1 MKSKSVI
8 AMDGATC
15 VKTEDGSL
23 AFKRRTFATCL
34 IVVSLGL
41 FLLLLLGVI
50 VADLFSGQATSMS
63 DLGGIIGAC
72 VFLAVVIFV
81 LVRNLRMPSVYL
93 NASSRTLEIGRG
105 ASARQILFSSIGH
118 IALTSRVGHMD
129 IPITDIQALLNNGEK
144 VQFGSVSGAT
154 AEARANAIAQLIA
167 DITGAPIRQQRLCSQ
182 SDLSGGRFASNIFR
196 VLYAHLTGLRRD
208 LKE

>member
-50 VADLFSGQATSMS
+50 VADLFSGQATSTS
-63 DLGGIIGAC
+63 DLGGIFGAC

-81 LVRNLRMPSVYL
+81 LIRNLRMPSVYL
-93 NASSRTLEIGRG
+93 NANSRLLEIGRG
-105 ASARQILFSSIGH
+105 ASARQFLFSNIGH
-118 IALTSRVGHMD
+118 IALTSRVGHT
-129 IPITDIQALLNNGEK
+129 ITDIQALLNNGEK

-154 AEARANAIAQLIA
+154 AEARANTIAQLIA
-167 DITGAPIRQQRLCSQ
+167 DLTGAPIRQ
-182 SDLSGGRFASNIFR
+182 
-196 VLYAHLTGLRRD
+196 
-208 LKE
+208 